1 VSASFTCNRCG
12 TFGCDACAFSPLAA
26 LLVCRAC
33 AAGGLAE
40 PIPWERR
47 KELGFIRAFWET
59 TKLLYRA
66 PTAFFR
72 TPLTESG
79 AMGPISYGLVAY
91 TLGQLVWNFVMLIGL
106 AMTSGVTGIALDE
119 GQLGGMMAGYFIC
132 VLAIVIP
139 VTLTQAPIQ
148 GLIALLGG
156 GGLSHLTLRMMKSAN
171 TPFEGTLRAV
181 SYANGPY
188 LLYAVP
194 CVGPFIGWG
203 FMIVLEVIALK
214 EAHRIGTDRAAVA
227 VLGYRFLLLGL
238 LVGAYALL
246 AGAAYLLPTTMR

>member
-1 VSASFTCNRCG
+1 M
-12 TFGCDACAFSPLAA
+12 
-26 LLVCRAC
+26 
-33 AAGGLAE
+33 
-40 PIPWERR
+40 
-47 KELGFIRAFWET
+47 RAFWET

-72 TPLTESG
+72 TPLTEAG
-79 AMGPISYGLVAY
+79 AIGPISYGLIAY
-91 TLGQLVWNFVMLIGL
+91 TLGQLVWNLVMLIGL
-106 AMTSGVTGIALDE
+106 AMTSGVTGLALDE

-132 VLAIVIP
+132 VLALVIP
-139 VTLTQAPIQ
+139 MTLTQAPIQ
-148 GLIALLGG
+148 GLIAVLGG

-181 SYANGPY
+181 SYANGGY

-194 CVGPFIGWG
+194 CVGPLIGWS

-238 LVGAYALL
+238 LIATYAVMAGVMYALP
-246 AGAAYLLPTTMR
+246 ATMR